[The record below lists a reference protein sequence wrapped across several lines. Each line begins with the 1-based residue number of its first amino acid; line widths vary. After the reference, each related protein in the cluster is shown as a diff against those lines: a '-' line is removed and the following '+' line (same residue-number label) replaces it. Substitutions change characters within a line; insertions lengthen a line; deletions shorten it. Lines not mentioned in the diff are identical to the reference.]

1 MVKINEIKGSL
12 DLIYLIFEINVGNGR
27 IRQTTT
33 LNSSDE
39 CLDRLKINSRFIFRV
54 VIYRMPPSASLIS
67 HKRLASELS
76 LNLLVMLKKLVSD
89 DLMTNL

>member
-27 IRQTTT
+27 IRLTTI
-33 LNSSDE
+33 LKSSDE

-54 VIYRMPPSASLIS
+54 VICRIRPFPTLIS
-67 HKRLASELS
+67 QKRLGSELS